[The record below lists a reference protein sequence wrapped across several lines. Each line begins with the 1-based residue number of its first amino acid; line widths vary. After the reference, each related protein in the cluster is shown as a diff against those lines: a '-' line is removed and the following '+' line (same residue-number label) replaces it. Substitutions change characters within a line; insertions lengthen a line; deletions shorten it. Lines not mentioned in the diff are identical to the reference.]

1 MALTR
6 QRRAPCGNQQD
17 NVMNRLDFLKEQCT
31 DKKQYPL
38 LLAACRAAMTGGFI
52 LRDLYGKPHT
62 ITMKGEINLVTEADV
77 ASETAI
83 VASLQEDAPD
93 IALMAEESAGED
105 LKAPAGKLWVI
116 DPLDGTTNFAH
127 GFPIFA
133 VSIALVENGQTT
145 IGAVYCPLQDELFCC
160 WQGGGSWLN
169 GEKIQVTRTD
179 FLVQALVATGFP
191 YDIHAKLDAVISQMR
206 AILPKVRD
214 IRRAGAAAVDLA
226 YVACGRLDGF
236 YEMDLKPWDTAAG
249 WLLVEEAGG
258 RVTDFAGQEYSPF
271 YPEILAANPALHPL
285 LVKQLA

>member
-1 MALTR
+1 
-6 QRRAPCGNQQD
+6 
-17 NVMNRLDFLKEQCT
+17 MNRLDFLKKQCT
-31 DKKQYPL
+31 DQKRYPQ
-38 LLAACRAAMTGGFI
+38 LLAACRAALTAGFI
-52 LRDLYGKPHT
+52 LKDLYDKPHT

-77 ASETAI
+77 AAETAI

-93 IALMAEESAGED
+93 IPIMAEESAGDD
-105 LKAPAGKLWVI
+105 LKEPEGKIWVV

-133 VSIALVENGQTT
+133 VSIALMENKRTT
-145 IGAVYCPLQDELFCC
+145 IGVIYCPLQDELFIS
-160 WQGGGSWLN
+160 WQGGGAWLN
-169 GEKIQVTRTD
+169 GKKIQVTQTD

-191 YDIHAKLDAVISQMR
+191 YDIHARLDIVLAQMR

-236 YEMDLKPWDTAAG
+236 WEMDLKPWDTAAG

-258 RVTDFAGQEYSPF
+258 RVTDFDGKDYSPF
-271 YPEILAANPALHPL
+271 YPEILAGNTALHPL
-285 LVKQLA
+285 LIKQLV